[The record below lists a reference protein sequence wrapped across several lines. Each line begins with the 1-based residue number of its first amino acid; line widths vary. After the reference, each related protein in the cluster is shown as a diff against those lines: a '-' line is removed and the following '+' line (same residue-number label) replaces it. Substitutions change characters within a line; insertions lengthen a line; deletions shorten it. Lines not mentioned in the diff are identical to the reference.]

1 MFLIMP
7 KAIVFAGLTALCLT
21 ASLLPSYAQD
31 AAASADTASQEAAT
45 DQTSDDGVETPSNG
59 DNGDEVETR
68 PIGSEPVPSRF
79 GEREPDAAF
88 GAFQRGLYLTAR
100 NLALPKA
107 EAGDKAAQT
116 LLAEIYSRG
125 LGVPKNQAEARKWYK
140 LAAEQGVPEA
150 EFRYGLILLAE
161 GSEQSRAQ
169 GRVFMEKAAASGNA
183 LASFNLAQLILTD
196 RLGDAGRTA
205 AFAHFMDAAKQ
216 GIPDAQYAVAQYY
229 ANGVDPVS
237 QDLETAAFWLSG
249 AAAQNFDTAQLE
261 YGQMLLSG
269 VGVER
274 NLKQGYSWIARA
286 ARAGNVVARAEL
298 AKLYWG
304 GIGVEPDVVQAGAW
318 FVLTRRA
325 GYRDRVLDDF
335 WEGLPEETQRK
346 AIEAANK
353 L

>member
-1 MFLIMP
+1 MFSLMP
-7 KAIVFAGLTALCLT
+7 KTALGAAAATLWLL
-21 ASLLPSYAQD
+21 ASSMPTIAQD
-31 AAASADTASQEAAT
+31 DVQPVVAEEQAADPAETDAGDAGDAA
-45 DQTSDDGVETPSNG
+45 PSKPVG
-59 DNGDEVETR
+59 G
-68 PIGSEPVPSRF
+68 EPVPSRF

-100 NLALPKA
+100 NLALPRA

-125 LGVPKNQAEARKWYK
+125 LGVPKNALEAKKWYR
-140 LAAEQGVPEA
+140 LAAAQGVPEA
-150 EFRYGLILLAE
+150 EFRYGLTLLAE
-161 GSEQSRAQ
+161 GGEEARAE
-169 GRVFMEKAAASGNA
+169 GRLFMEKAAASGNA
-183 LASFNLAQLILTD
+183 LASFNLAQLILSE
-196 RLGDAGRTA
+196 RLGGAGREA
-205 AFAHFMDAAKQ
+205 AFPHFMDAAKK

-229 ANGVDPVS
+229 AQGVAPVGE
-237 QDLETAAFWLSG
+237 DLETAAFWLSG

-274 NLKQGYSWIARA
+274 NLEQGYSWISRA
-286 ARAGNVVARAEL
+286 AQAGNVVARAEL

-304 GIGVEPDVVQAGAW
+304 GIGVAPDTIKAGAW

-335 WEGLPEETQRK
+335 WEGLSDETQRE

>member
-1 MFLIMP
+1 MP
-7 KAIVFAGLTALCLT
+7 KTTLFAALTALLVT
-21 ASLLPSYAQD
+21 SVPLPLLAQE
-31 AAASADTASQEAAT
+31 AAQSEQPVAEDAAT
-45 DQTSDDGVETPSNG
+45 DQAADDAVEAPSIG
-59 DNGDEVETR
+59 DGGATEETR

-100 NLALPKA
+100 NLALPRA

-125 LGVPKNQAEARKWYK
+125 LGVAKNQAEAKKWYQ
-140 LAAEQGVPEA
+140 LAAQQGVPEA

-161 GSEQSRAQ
+161 GGEEKRAQ
-169 GRVFMEKAAASGNA
+169 GRVLMEKAAANGNA

-196 RLGDAGRTA
+196 RLGNAGRATA
-205 AFAHFMDAAKQ
+205 FPHFMDAAKQ

-229 ANGVDPVS
+229 ANGVEPVTE
-237 QDLETAAFWLSG
+237 DLETAAFWLSG

-274 NLKQGYSWIARA
+274 NLKQGFSWIARA
-286 ARAGNVVARAEL
+286 ARTGNVVARAEL

-304 GIGVEPDVVQAGAW
+304 GIGVEPDVVLAGAW

-335 WEGLPEETQRK
+335 WEGLSEETQLK